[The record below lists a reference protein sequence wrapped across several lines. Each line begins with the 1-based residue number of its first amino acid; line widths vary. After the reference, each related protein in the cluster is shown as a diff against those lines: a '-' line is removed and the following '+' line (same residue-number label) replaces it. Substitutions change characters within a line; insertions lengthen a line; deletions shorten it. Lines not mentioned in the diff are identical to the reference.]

1 MQFLIETGRMG
12 IKDAPR
18 RTRAY
23 YVLIIIYLSFPF
35 IWPSLLYVFFLLT
48 IKELHCY
55 DIYLGFIQGQT
66 AGLTYYLLSL
76 TSRASIRA
84 CDVQ

>member
-23 YVLIIIYLSFPF
+23 YVLIIIYLS
-35 IWPSLLYVFFLLT
+35 LLYVFFLLT

-55 DIYLGFIQGQT
+55 DYYLGFIQGHT

>member
-23 YVLIIIYLSFPF
+23 YVLIIIYL
-35 IWPSLLYVFFLLT
+35 SLLYVFFLLT